1 MKIGFLIIGS
11 EVLNGVVNDL
21 NLKIL
26 ADFLSSYQLEINET
40 LICRDD
46 SDSIINDFS
55 HLLSNNDL
63 VITSGGLG
71 PTKDDI
77 TKRALAKFFNVPV
90 VFSEESLRVAAKNYE
105 RFGKPSP
112 DNNHEYALFPQG
124 FVPLNNNAGSA
135 PGIFIAQNE
144 KYILAGPGVPREFS
158 AILDEHFEPLLKAKI
173 KQNFFQEIVF
183 IRTKGIPEEKI
194 FNELDQNLWDNL
206 EKLGSVSSLPV
217 LMGVNIGVKVSA
229 PTQAELL
236 EKKELVLKTFQDS
249 PLKDY
254 IWNTGFQKIEEK
266 ILEITNEKNIK
277 FGFAESATGGLCS
290 NRITNISGS
299 SKSFMGSIVCY
310 DESVKENLLG
320 VSRQTLDEHTAVSIE
335 CAKEMAK
342 GVLNRLNLDIGISI
356 TGYAGPAGGT
366 EKYPVGSV
374 CIGIM
379 KKGSGPVAKH
389 YQLKGNR
396 AHLKDAF
403 SEVALFTLFQELS

>member
-1 MKIGFLIIGS
+1 
-11 EVLNGVVNDL
+11 
-21 NLKIL
+21 
-26 ADFLSSYQLEINET
+26 
-40 LICRDD
+40 
-46 SDSIINDFS
+46 
-55 HLLSNNDL
+55 
-63 VITSGGLG
+63 
-71 PTKDDI
+71 
-77 TKRALAKFFNVPV
+77 
-90 VFSEESLRVAAKNYE
+90 
-105 RFGKPSP
+105 
-112 DNNHEYALFPQG
+112 
-124 FVPLNNNAGSA
+124 
-135 PGIFIAQNE
+135 
-144 KYILAGPGVPREFS
+144 
-158 AILDEHFEPLLKAKI
+158 
-173 KQNFFQEIVF
+173 
-183 IRTKGIPEEKI
+183 
-194 FNELDQNLWDNL
+194 
-206 EKLGSVSSLPV
+206 
-217 LMGVNIGVKVSA
+217 
-229 PTQAELL
+229 QAELL

-366 EKYPVGSV
+366 EKYPVGSL

-389 YQLKGNR
+389 YQLKANR